1 MLTPTFQR
9 RPHVP
14 HFIKLLLAPIIGAL
28 LAFLLMFGLVW
39 SQTQTP
45 EKNPASQ
52 LILTYGD

>member
-1 MLTPTFQR
+1 
-9 RPHVP
+9 V
-14 HFIKLLLAPIIGAL
+14 HFIKLLAPAFVGGL

-52 LILTYGD
+52 PILTYGD